1 MPHMCTRC
9 GSLFEEGMDILE
21 GCPVCG
27 WNKFLF
33 VKSKEKIKEVRGA
46 LKASEIGGPYEPWPE
61 GNDSLRKIL
70 KSDEARSRRTA
81 LEKEDRRAKSKEK
94 RKPKDRTA
102 KDRTAKDRTAKDRTA
117 KDRTDKDRT
126 PTDRDERKHG
136 FFDLDSDKDRSQ
148 DLPLQRPGKIRHQ
161 EDKTLESIR
170 MSEPGTYELNLPSLF
185 ERDELVMAVKDGTYL
200 IDLSSAF
207 KKQKKG

>member
-70 KSDEARSRRTA
+70 KSGEGQGRRTA
-81 LEKEDRRAKSKEK
+81 LEKEDRRGKTKEK
-94 RKPKDRTA
+94 RKPKE
-102 KDRTAKDRTAKDRTA
+102 
-117 KDRTDKDRT
+117 RT
-126 PTDRDERKHG
+126 PKERTPKDRDERKHG

-148 DLPLQRPGKIRHQ
+148 DRPLQMPGKIRHQ

-170 MSEPGTYELNLPSLF
+170 MPEPGTYELNLPSLF
-185 ERDELVMAVKDGTYL
+185 ERDELVMAIKEGTYL

>member
-33 VKSKEKIKEVRGA
+33 VKSEENIKKIRGT
-46 LKASEIGGPYEPWPE
+46 LKASEIGVPYEPWPE
-61 GNDSLRKIL
+61 GKDPLRKVL
-70 KSDEARSRRTA
+70 KSDEGRGRRTA
-81 LEKEDRRAKSKEK
+81 RKSEDRREK
-94 RKPKDRTA
+94 TTKKIPPKD
-102 KDRTAKDRTAKDRTA
+102 KN
-117 KDRTDKDRT
+117 
-126 PTDRDERKHG
+126 RDERTYG
-136 FFDLDSDKDRSQ
+136 FFDLDSQKEDRPQ
-148 DLPLQRPGKIRHQ
+148 DSSVQRSEKIRHQ
-161 EDKTLESIR
+161 EDKALESIR

-207 KKQKKG
+207 KKPKKN

>member
-33 VKSKEKIKEVRGA
+33 VKSNDKIDEVRSA

-61 GNDSLRKIL
+61 GDDSLRKIL
-70 KSDEARSRRTA
+70 KSDEGRGRRAARKS
-81 LEKEDRRAKSKEK
+81 EDRREKTTKKRKSKNK
-94 RKPKDRTA
+94 NRDGRTY
-102 KDRTAKDRTAKDRTA
+102 
-117 KDRTDKDRT
+117 
-126 PTDRDERKHG
+126 G
-136 FFDLDSDKDRSQ
+136 FFDIDSQKDDRPQ
-148 DLPLQRPGKIRHQ
+148 DSSDQRPEKIRHQ
-161 EDKTLESIR
+161 EDKALESIK

>member
-1 MPHMCTRC
+1 MWQPLRRGDGH
-9 GSLFEEGMDILE
+9 LE

-33 VKSKEKIKEVRGA
+33 VKSKEKIREVRGA

-61 GNDSLRKIL
+61 GNDSLRTIL

-81 LEKEDRRAKSKEK
+81 LEKEDRRGKTKEK
-94 RKPKDRTA
+94 RKPKERTP
-102 KDRTAKDRTAKDRTA
+102 
-117 KDRTDKDRT
+117 KDRT
-126 PTDRDERKHG
+126 PTDGDERKHG

-148 DLPLQRPGKIRHQ
+148 DRPLQRPGKIRHQ

-170 MSEPGTYELNLPSLF
+170 MPEPGTYELNLPSLF
-185 ERDELVMAVKDGTYL
+185 ERDELVMAIKDGTYL

>member
-70 KSDEARSRRTA
+70 KSDEGKGRRTA
-81 LEKEDRRAKSKEK
+81 LKREDRSGKTAEK
-94 RKPKDRTA
+94 RKPKKRTPE
-102 KDRTAKDRTAKDRTA
+102 
-117 KDRTDKDRT
+117 DRT
-126 PTDRDERKHG
+126 PKDRDERTHG
-136 FFDLDSDKDRSQ
+136 FFDLDSRKDQSPDPPIQ
-148 DLPLQRPGKIRHQ
+148 KPEKIRHQ

-170 MSEPGTYELNLPSLF
+170 MPEPGTYELNLPSLF
-185 ERDELVMAVKDGTYL
+185 ERDELVMAVKEGTYL